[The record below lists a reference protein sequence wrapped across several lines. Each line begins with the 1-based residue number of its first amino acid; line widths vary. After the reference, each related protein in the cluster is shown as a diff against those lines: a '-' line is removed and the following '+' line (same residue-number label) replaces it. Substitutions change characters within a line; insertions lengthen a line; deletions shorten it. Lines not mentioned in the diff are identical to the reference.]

1 MIVVFKFL
9 QVTFFT
15 TYVLSSGWASLACE
29 VMQIFT
35 LFCNLF
41 KRFVLKHKD
50 DSSSG
55 TLSFPYHTEVPRL
68 LLFGFLGF
76 TCSIL
81 APLIVPFLWVYFVLA
96 YFVYRNQVSAPII
109 HLSLFLRLEI
119 LVALSNC

>member
-1 MIVVFKFL
+1 MFVVFKFL

-29 VMQIFT
+29 VMQIFS

-41 KRFVLKHKD
+41 KRFVLRNKD

-55 TLSFPYHTEVPRL
+55 ALSFPYHTEVPRI

-109 HLSLFLRLEI
+109 YLSLFLPLEI
-119 LVALSNC
+119 SVALSNC